1 MLGMGSAH
9 PVDGQDNLGRVV
21 VEVGDGLMDNGAHD
35 ALIEARVGR
44 RRRPDG
50 LQILRQLGERE
61 RRDVGPSR
69 GRRVM
74 LADAPGDLGHPGGS
88 YPVLTGHRA

>member
-21 VEVGDGLMDNGAHD
+21 VEVSDGLMDNGAHD
-35 ALIEARVGR
+35 ALLEARVGR

-50 LQILRQLGERE
+50 LQILRQIDE
-61 RRDVGPSR
+61 
-69 GRRVM
+69 
-74 LADAPGDLGHPGGS
+74 
-88 YPVLTGHRA
+88 